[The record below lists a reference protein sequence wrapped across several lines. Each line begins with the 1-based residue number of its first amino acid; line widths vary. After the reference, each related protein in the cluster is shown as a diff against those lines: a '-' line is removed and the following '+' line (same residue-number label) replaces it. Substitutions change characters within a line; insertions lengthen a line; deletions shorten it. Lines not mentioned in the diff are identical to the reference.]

1 MLTYSDKELPLNL
14 FDALWQF
21 KENDVLADAIG
32 RDLATAYYN
41 HRLQQV
47 RICNTCNIC
56 LYT

>member
-1 MLTYSDKELPLNL
+1 MLTYADKTLPLNL
-14 FDALWQF
+14 FDALRQF

-47 RICNTCNIC
+47 RS
-56 LYT
+56 